1 MGSSSIRNHLIFL
14 WITVWLLG
22 SIALIKSESRK
33 GRIHTEPEQ
42 LKHIQLVK
50 GSEVTLRCG
59 IRNSHSDYMVS
70 SEIEW
75 YFKPCGNSRNR
86 TSCKTDGEKTW
97 TRLNCDG
104 SPCQPTLVIKSPSEA
119 NSGLYRCS
127 MNPYRPD
134 NRTVLG
140 IHVVNTYQLDVVSSD
155 PMDSPPEFLGFG
167 ANVSVP
173 LDGTAV
179 LPCKVYSRIPPSIR
193 WFKKQ
198 DNTSNYPSFSGDS
211 YTHVIQHL
219 ESTFESVESSGQKL
233 VGRDTYLSKF
243 IINHVTEEDSGFY
256 VCVSM
261 NYNGYRIQETLL
273 HVMMPESQ
281 FLKNQF
287 FLLFLIPVLF
297 AIIPLSMW
305 LCFLLSRRRQRLQ
318 AKDASQIVTT
328 AEADSANIPLRNNTT
343 ILITNNYDNRRYTT
357 LKNKSYWYYL

>member
-1 MGSSSIRNHLIFL
+1 
-14 WITVWLLG
+14 
-22 SIALIKSESRK
+22 
-33 GRIHTEPEQ
+33 
-42 LKHIQLVK
+42 
-50 GSEVTLRCG
+50 
-59 IRNSHSDYMVS
+59 
-70 SEIEW
+70 
-75 YFKPCGNSRNR
+75 PCGSFRNK
-86 TSCKTDGEKTW
+86 TSCKSDSDKSW
-97 TRLNCDG
+97 TRLECEG
-104 SPCQPTLVIKSPSEA
+104 SPCQPTLVIRNPTEV

-140 IHVVNTYQLDVVSSD
+140 IHVVNTYQLDVVPPD
-155 PMDSPPEFLGFG
+155 VMDSPPEFLGFG

-193 WFKKQ
+193 WFRKQ
-198 DNTSNYPSFSGDS
+198 DNSSNYPSFAGDS
-211 YTHVIQHL
+211 YNHVIQYL

-243 IINHVTEEDSGFY
+243 IINNVAEEDSGYY

-273 HVMMPESQ
+273 EVIVPERK
-281 FLKNQF
+281 LMKNQF
-287 FLLFLIPVLF
+287 FLLFLIPVIF

-305 LCFLLSRRRQRLQ
+305 LCFIVSRRRQRLN
-318 AKDASQIVTT
+318 AKTSQIATP
-328 AEADSANIPLRNNTT
+328 AEDSANIPLRNNTT